1 MMTIEEFREKVIK
14 ELNAI
19 YGREY
24 EVFPLDLTKNNSVRR
39 CGISAKRKDAL
50 ASPVVYLEGYYK
62 DYQDGMEMEKIVS
75 TIQRMLMETV
85 PSREIE
91 RQVATLS
98 DFETVR
104 DHLQCRLINYSA
116 NEDALRNQVFRR
128 VCDLALVLEIV
139 IHSDEK
145 GSMTMR
151 VQKKMTEDWEI
162 SDDELLDQAL
172 ENGKRKNPARFF
184 RVESLLKS
192 LLAGT
197 LDEQETGAAQM
208 ETEMEPDLDLYVLT
222 VNKGIHGAV
231 AMMYPG
237 CLEKIA
243 DELGSDLVILPSS
256 IHETLIFSRTKR
268 DDWKSLRQM
277 VYTVNRQHVE
287 EEERL
292 SDQVYVF
299 CRTNGILTLAA

>member
-1 MMTIEEFREKVIK
+1 MITVEEFREKVVK

-24 EVFPLDLTKNNSVRR
+24 EAFPLDLAKNNGVRR
-39 CGISAKRKDAL
+39 CGISVKRKDAL

-62 DYQDGMEMEKIVS
+62 DYQDGMEMDEIILIIRSLLV
-75 TIQRMLMETV
+75 ETV

-91 RQVATLS
+91 RQVATLN

-104 DHLQCRLINYSA
+104 EYLQCRLINYSA
-116 NEDALRNQVFRR
+116 NEDTLRNQVFRR

-139 IHSDEK
+139 IHSDEM

-151 VQKKMTEDWEI
+151 VQKKMTEDWGM
-162 SDDELLDQAL
+162 SDDELLGQAL

-192 LLAGT
+192 LVTGT
-197 LDEQETGAAQM
+197 LDEPETGAAQM

-299 CRTNGILTLAA
+299 CRISGTLALAA

>member
-1 MMTIEEFREKVIK
+1 MTMEEFREKVIK
-14 ELNAI
+14 ELNVI

-62 DYQDGMEMEKIVS
+62 DYQDGMEMDEIILIIRSLLV
-75 TIQRMLMETV
+75 ETV

-91 RQVATLS
+91 RQIATLS

-139 IHSDEK
+139 IHSDEM
-145 GSMTMR
+145 GSMAMR
-151 VQKKMTEDWEI
+151 VQKKMTEDWGV

-184 RVESLLKS
+184 RVESLLKN
-192 LLAGT
+192 LLAEAP
-197 LDEQETGAAQM
+197 DEPETAAAQM

-237 CLEKIA
+237 CLEQIA
-243 DELGSDLVILPSS
+243 DEFGTDLVILPSS
-256 IHETLIFSRTKR
+256 IHETLIFSHTKR

-277 VYTVNRQHVE
+277 VFAVNRQCVE
-287 EEERL
+287 KEERL
-292 SDQVYVF
+292 SDQVYIFNRIRKV
-299 CRTNGILTLAA
+299 LELAA